1 MKITA
6 AQARQVT
13 NQSIEVLDAIQESII
28 MQYIEQ
34 AAFEGNSFIKVQTLS
49 ESISKHLQ
57 SLGYIVEFGYDTF
70 YENNM
75 TCQRSRIKISW

>member
-6 AQARQVT
+6 SQARQVT
-13 NQSIEVLDAIQESII
+13 NQSIKVLDAIQHLFIMESIRI
-28 MQYIEQ
+28 SAIE
-34 AAFEGNSFIKVQTLS
+34 GKSFIKVQTLS
-49 ESISKHLQ
+49 ESISNHLQ
-57 SLGYIVEFGYDTF
+57 SLGYTVEFGYDTY